1 MNAKICLTFLPSV
14 HTEMRPLFFQIDSC
28 NRLSTHQPTSY
39 LTSIY
44 LTFIFH
50 LVLLP
55 VEMIY
60 IIIFYLYSILSP
72 QTYLKRNEVV
82 CKNHF
87 SNHFAEKVI
96 CFSRHKK

>member
-1 MNAKICLTFLPSV
+1 MYITPEVKFRKKIFKFYFLFLNKLIHV
-14 HTEMRPLFFQIDSC
+14 TA
-28 NRLSTHQPTSY
+28 STYQPTCN

-60 IIIFYLYSILSP
+60 IIIFYLYSILSLK
-72 QTYLKRNEVV
+72 TYLK
-82 CKNHF
+82 
-87 SNHFAEKVI
+87 
-96 CFSRHKK
+96 